1 MMGHRYFFLILLTLG
16 VIRVDSFAVISSS
29 VPAWRDNQQKSYR
42 FSSLSPWSCSRNGI
56 VLKGSVSDDGDNR
69 KVDKNENGDA
79 KRRSKVDDLVQTISL
94 RMRRVTFLSWWTQVI
109 LTVVSSVTLMFT
121 RNVMN
126 IETVSVTAAAATASR
141 STSALVPNYFLAGSS
156 IVLSFGSIFWT
167 WATRRL
173 SRRLVRK
180 PTTRI
185 QAANMLRKSI
195 TLGTYLNLAGM
206 TLSILGAA
214 QIVGSLAIK
223 VLTTSA
229 NPAQTMYQQG
239 GIMLIQPLDILVVQ
253 ANNNTLFSHFCSIVA
268 YLFLGRSIEQLD
280 PPSVDDNERTR

>member
-29 VPAWRDNQQKSYR
+29 VPARRDNQQKSYR

-79 KRRSKVDDLVQTISL
+79 KRRSKVDDLVQMISL

-214 QIVGSLAIK
+214 QIIGSLAIK

>member
-109 LTVVSSVTLMFT
+109 LTAVSSVTLMFT